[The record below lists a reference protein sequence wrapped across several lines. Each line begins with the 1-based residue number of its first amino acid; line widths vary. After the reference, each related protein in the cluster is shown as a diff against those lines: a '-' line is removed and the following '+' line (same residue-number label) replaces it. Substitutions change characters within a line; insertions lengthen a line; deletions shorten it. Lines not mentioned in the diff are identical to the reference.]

1 MALANAMTSDSASR
15 VTRSSRDLRRL
26 LLLALACV
34 AGMTVLRAQDAP
46 PASQA
51 PPAQEAPASDET
63 AGKPGEGES
72 GAASEEID
80 FPDAPDPGAP
90 GTTPAAKR
98 PTTAPSTDAPEDA
111 SADAPEEKSAEE
123 EEEPPPDAAPRTPGV
138 VGPTPGRFEPTEKVR
153 ADFDVSFP
161 VDI

>member
-15 VTRSSRDLRRL
+15 VTHSSRGLCG
-26 LLLALACV
+26 LLLALACIAGTMV
-34 AGMTVLRAQDAP
+34 ARAQDAP
-46 PASQA
+46 PASQS
-51 PPAQEAPASDET
+51 PSEQSSPAQEAPASDEP
-63 AGKPGEGES
+63 AGAP
-72 GAASEEID
+72 ADEEIK

-90 GTTPAAKR
+90 GTPPAAKK
-98 PTTAPSTDAPEDA
+98 PQAPPPADAPEDA
-111 SADAPEEKSAEE
+111 NADADAPEEKSSAE

-138 VGPTPGRFEPTEKVR
+138 VGPTPEHFEPTEKVR